1 MQRDNVTFIL
11 IEDESGK
18 TRNINFSR
26 RGLKWFSA
34 FFIAAFFYGI
44 NLLWDYHKM
53 RDELKQIIP
62 LTKTVNEENEI
73 LEKEKNEFGIKI
85 RSLNEKII
93 TLRDYDE
100 MLKNKFALNK
110 NASIDQ
116 GMGGAE
122 DEMKA
127 DDLILKFNN
136 ALDEDSEDVLKPV
149 DDLEKEAFF
158 QRESFSELIKF
169 LNTQDAKLKATPAIW
184 PVRGYLTSGFGYRLS
199 PFSGRLSFHKG
210 LDIAGQKGMP
220 VQATADGIVL
230 FSGWQE
236 GYGKLVVIDHG
247 YGYVTFYAHNSR
259 LLVDKWQKVKRRD
272 VISLMGSTGHST
284 GPHTHYE
291 VHVNGKVE
299 NPNNFILEW

>member
-1 MQRDNVTFIL
+1 MPRDNVTLIL
-11 IEDESGK
+11 IEDENGK
-18 TRNINFSR
+18 TRNVNFSR
-26 RGLKWFSA
+26 RGLKWFAA
-34 FFIAAFFYGI
+34 FFIATFFYGI
-44 NLLWDYHKM
+44 NLLWDHHKM
-53 RDELKQIIP
+53 SAELKKVIP
-62 LTKTVNEENEI
+62 LTKTLNEENEN
-73 LEKEKNEFGIKI
+73 LEKEKNEFGVKI

-93 TLRDYDE
+93 TLQDYDE
-100 MLKNKFALNK
+100 MLKDKFALNK

-127 DDLILKFNN
+127 DDQILKFNN
-136 ALDEDSEDVLKPV
+136 ALDEYSEDILRPV
-149 DDLEKEAFF
+149 NDLEKEALE
-158 QRESFSELIKF
+158 QKESFQELTKF
-169 LNTQDAKLKATPAIW
+169 LNTQDAKLRATPAIW

-220 VQATADGIVL
+220 VRATADGIVI

-236 GYGKLVVIDHG
+236 GYGKLVVINHG
-247 YGYVTFYAHNSR
+247 YGYLTFYAHNSR
-259 LLVDKWQKVKRRD
+259 LLADKGQRVKRRD
-272 VISLMGSTGHST
+272 VISLMGSTGNST